1 MARTKGY
8 RSYRGRGTRKKIL
21 LAVLLCLVILAVYL
35 IHGAG
40 RDREEAE
47 EDEP

>member
-1 MARTKGY
+1 MLTK
-8 RSYRGRGTRKKIL
+8 KKKSPYTI
-21 LAVLLCLVILAVYL
+21 ACLVILAVYL

-47 EDEP
+47 KDES